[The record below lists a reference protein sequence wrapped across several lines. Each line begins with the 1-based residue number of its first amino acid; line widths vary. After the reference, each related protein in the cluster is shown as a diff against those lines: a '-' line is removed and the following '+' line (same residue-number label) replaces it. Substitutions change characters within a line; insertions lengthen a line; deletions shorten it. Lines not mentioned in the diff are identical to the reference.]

1 MKKKSKIILIIA
13 IVSTLICTGWATV
26 RIVKSVQFDFDCK
39 AYLKRAADANTVEL
53 AKNEL
58 GKAIEYVEENKL
70 TEGIVSI
77 FLKNPANDLGFWYQ
91 NMKSAYEELENLEED
106 SSALE
111 KTNVLMKLRES
122 LTDSSDGDSTSVI
135 TPEGITVYPNNVI
148 YFIWGLGSFV
158 LMIVFWIAFCISID
172 LKLDTD
178 TVQVRKKIVVKK
190 SA

>member
-13 IVSTLICTGWATV
+13 IVCTLICAGWATV

-53 AKNEL
+53 AKGEL
-58 GKAIEYVEENKL
+58 GKAIEYIEDNKL
-70 TEGIVSI
+70 TEGVISI
-77 FLKNPANDLGFWYQ
+77 FLENPANDLGFWYQ
-91 NMKSAYEELENLEED
+91 NIKSAYEELDNLGEN

-148 YFIWGLGSFV
+148 YFVWGLLSFI
-158 LMIVFWIAFCISID
+158 LTIVFWIAFCISID

-178 TVQVRKKIVVKK
+178 TVQVRKKVIVKK